1 MDFFLETLGSRQ
13 LDCFCSSF
21 LSYSE
26 FPFNLKPNAPETHN
40 QDDEK
45 DKRGEGDDQF
55 TLMMRAMKKIGTVK
69 MLLMMMGM
77 NVVMILDPVSGAAWK
92 ALLGGRG
99 HQTILHSGSDALDD
113 DDE

>member
-1 MDFFLETLGSRQ
+1 MNFFLEAVGSRQ

-21 LSYSE
+21 LSYVK
-26 FPFNLKPNAPETHN
+26 FPFNLKQNAPETHN

-77 NVVMILDPVSGAAWK
+77 NVVMILDASVGR
-92 ALLGGRG
+92 LGRPFWGEEVIRPYYT
-99 HQTILHSGSDALDD
+99 QEVML
-113 DDE
+113 

>member
-1 MDFFLETLGSRQ
+1 MT
-13 LDCFCSSF
+13 
-21 LSYSE
+21 
-26 FPFNLKPNAPETHN
+26 
-40 QDDEK
+40 
-45 DKRGEGDDQF
+45 
-55 TLMMRAMKKIGTVK
+55 I
-69 MLLMMMGM
+69 LLMMVGM